1 MNAESLLS
9 EYYKKLIASIGNG
22 NPSLIKSG
30 VKSKSIVVEEV
41 EEI

>member
-9 EYYKKLIASIGNG
+9 EYYKKLIASINNG

-30 VKSKSIVVEEV
+30 VKPTIV
-41 EEI
+41 EEIDEI